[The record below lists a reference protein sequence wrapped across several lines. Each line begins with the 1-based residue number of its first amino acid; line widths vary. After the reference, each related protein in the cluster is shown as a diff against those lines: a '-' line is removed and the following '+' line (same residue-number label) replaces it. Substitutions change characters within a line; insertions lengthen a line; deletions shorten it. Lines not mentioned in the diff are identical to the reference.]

1 MACSWSI
8 TLESIVLP
16 LIHFPGLVAFLAID
30 FAEPV
35 NSPMQQDSQV
45 IAINSELQAHVL
57 ILPLIEEAG
66 AENTA
71 VSFREHSQD
80 LPHQFPVLF
89 LLHQFFQIQ
98 LLIGNICGIK
108 WVMLISYDVAARFR
122 QYVLT

>member
-16 LIHFPGLVAFLAID
+16 LIHSPGLVAFLAVD
-30 FAEPV
+30 FAKPV
-35 NSPMQQDSQV
+35 DSPMQQDSQV
-45 IAINSELQAHVL
+45 VAINSELRAHVL

-71 VSFREHSQD
+71 ISFREHGQD

-89 LLHQFFQIQ
+89 LLHQFFQVQ
-98 LLIGNICGIK
+98 LLIGNRSEEHTSE
-108 WVMLISYDVAARFR
+108 LQSHSFISYAV
-122 QYVLT
+122 